1 MSDPDYDIP
10 RPHRSLVFEPKTE
23 NPENVIP
30 ATRFFGPVLESS
42 DFQDIRQVFYFYPTG
57 PNQKVG
63 TRNMYIPTNRRIT
76 YIVSLLLHFVTKN

>member
-10 RPHRSLVFEPKTE
+10 RPHSSLVFESKTE

-42 DFQDIRQVFYFYPTG
+42 DFQEIKQVL
-57 PNQKVG
+57 KSV
-63 TRNMYIPTNRRIT
+63 
-76 YIVSLLLHFVTKN
+76 K